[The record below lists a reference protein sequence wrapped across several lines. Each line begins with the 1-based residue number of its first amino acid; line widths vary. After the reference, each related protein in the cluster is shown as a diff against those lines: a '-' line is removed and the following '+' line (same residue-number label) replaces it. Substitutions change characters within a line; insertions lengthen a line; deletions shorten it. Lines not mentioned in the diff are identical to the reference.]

1 MQLIMEGAGGVGLR
15 ECRKMLESL
24 GPRLRSRNLP
34 GKGVIYGFQSALR
47 VEAAVVGVD
56 GWGKGQRKLFQHR
69 NPPTPSLGHESSRC
83 FDTITTHSCLRK
95 GSKKAKSLEVLDHF
109 PSVAAGG

>member
-24 GPRLRSRNLP
+24 GPRLRSRNSP

-56 GWGKGQRKLFQHR
+56 GWGKGHRKLFQHR
-69 NPPTPSLGHESSRC
+69 NPPTQSLGHEC
-83 FDTITTHSCLRK
+83 VDTITTHSCLRK
-95 GSKKAKSLEVLDHF
+95 GSKKAKSPEVLDHF